1 MYKGADNGV
10 CEGSRMFSLMSK
22 SSGVAPMFGCGSLLN
37 VTFSINRQA
46 VSGAA
51 GALGGRMALWWW
63 WG

>member
-1 MYKGADNGV
+1 
-10 CEGSRMFSLMSK
+10 MFSLMSK